1 MTWKATPSRSYE
13 SKSYEP
19 LTECPSTVCLEYH
32 LCVTCLVLYESAFVD
47 SVTGTLDVNNELKA
61 DQEYQENVSSFWLKV
76 SFSMLDAETKNVH
89 VHLKKSHK
97 CNEVKNLIL
106 RKNSLTTWAEDKMLS
121 LDKSCFAL
129 TLCGP
134 LVQCSV
140 QHWKWN

>member
-1 MTWKATPSRSYE
+1 M
-13 SKSYEP
+13 
-19 LTECPSTVCLEYH
+19 
-32 LCVTCLVLYESAFVD
+32 LYESAFVD
-47 SVTGTLDVNNELKA
+47 SVTGTLDVNDELKA

-76 SFSMLDAETKNVH
+76 TFSMLDAETKNVH

-140 QHWKWN
+140 QH